1 MSRLGT
7 SIEQQLG
14 GLPEFAGALR
24 YAVDHGH
31 VDLDPWILITSDEQV
46 ATRSA
51 AVNGR
56 YPGRE
61 VLCFSERQDTDD
73 VACVVLRSSAGYAAG
88 QVLIVHD
95 FAKAGSEVDFVF
107 SDFWDWFKAAVD
119 DMIDTF
125 RHLDDLLND

>member
-1 MSRLGT
+1 VTRLGT
-7 SIEQQLG
+7 AIEQQLG
-14 GLPEFAGALR
+14 GLPEFSGALKHAIER
-24 YAVDHGH
+24 GH

-46 ATRSA
+46 AARSM

-56 YPGRE
+56 YPERE

-73 VACVVLRSSAGYAAG
+73 VACVVLSSGVDYSAG

-95 FAKAGSEVDFVF
+95 FAKAGSEVDAVF
-107 SDFWDWFKAAVD
+107 SDFWEWFKAAIE

-125 RHLDDLLND
+125 RHVSDRR